1 MTASAALLPAEL
13 DAEVAELLPM
23 RETLFFSINVAPVV
37 AVNLS
42 MAMNVASIG
51 SVANSGAWQDIFV
64 LQH

>member
-1 MTASAALLPAEL
+1 MTASAALLPADL